1 MKKGEKLK
9 VEKPR
14 QYQQGWTEFYKLKFF
29 LTPDS
34 LIPRPET
41 ELLVDEILKI
51 KPDTLLDLGTGS
63 GNIAISVAK
72 NLPAGRQGLP
82 GVKIIATDISEK
94 ALEVARKNAR
104 FHKVENQIIFLK
116 SDLLEYL
123 SSREGLASHLPA
135 GKAGLKGGIVKVPD
149 VIVTNLPY
157 IPTARLLHIDP
168 MVTEWEPRVALD
180 GGIDGFELYRKLFTQ
195 MSKLFASQNEQKKS
209 CLPAGRVY
217 PKYLI
222 GEIDDTQGEIAISE
236 TKKYFPDAE
245 AEVKTDLAKKQRIL
259 SIRF

>member
-41 ELLVDEILKI
+41 ELLVDEVIRI
-51 KPDTLLDLGTGS
+51 YSNEFKPRKKQISVIDMGTGS
-63 GNIAISVAK
+63 GNVAIAIATNVPDA
-72 NLPAGRQGLP
+72 
-82 GVKIIATDISEK
+82 KIIATDISNE
-94 ALEVARKNAR
+94 ALEVAKKNIK
-104 FHKVENQIIFLK
+104 FHCCNDRVIIVMAN
-116 SDLLEYL
+116 LLD
-123 SSREGLASHLPA
+123 GFK
-135 GKAGLKGGIVKVPD
+135 KAPD
-149 VIVTNLPY
+149 IIVTNLPY

-195 MSKLFASQNEQKKS
+195 MSKLFASQNEQKK
-209 CLPAGRVY
+209 LY

-222 GEIDDTQGEIAISE
+222 GEIDYSHADFVLEE
-236 TKKYFPDAE
+236 TRRFFPNAQV
-245 AEVKTDLAKKQRIL
+245 EVKHDLSKKQRYFVIK
-259 SIRF
+259 F